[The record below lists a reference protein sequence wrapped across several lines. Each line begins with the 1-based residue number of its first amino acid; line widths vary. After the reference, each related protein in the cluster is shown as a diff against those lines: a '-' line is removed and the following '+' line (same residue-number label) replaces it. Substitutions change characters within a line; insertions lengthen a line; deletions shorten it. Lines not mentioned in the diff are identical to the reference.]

1 MANRKIELTEFEQ
14 AMVEIMNDYKEK
26 AREACAEALPK
37 VGQDTVRELQS
48 TSPKRTGAY
57 TKGWAYQMDPRKKT
71 KDKQKMVVYNKD
83 HYRLTHL
90 LEKGHAKVSGGRV
103 EAQPHIAPAA
113 EKAEQEAL
121 KLIKNKLERIR

>member
-14 AMVEIMNDYKEK
+14 TMAEIMDDYKDK
-26 AREACAEALPK
+26 DRDACAEALPK

-57 TKGWAYQMDPRKKT
+57 VKGWAYQMDPRKKT

-103 EAQPHIAPAA
+103 AAQPHIAPAA

-121 KLIKNKLERIR
+121 KLIKNKLERIE

>member
-1 MANRKIELTEFEQ
+1 
-14 AMVEIMNDYKEK
+14 
-26 AREACAEALPK
+26 
-37 VGQDTVRELQS
+37 
-48 TSPKRTGAY
+48 
-57 TKGWAYQMDPRKKT
+57 MDPRKKT

-121 KLIKNKLERIR
+121 KLIKNKLERIG